1 MSVRAFQVHL
11 NDNVATMLD
20 DSGGGQVAVL
30 GPEPTSLEVREAVKM
45 GHKVALANIAVGQP
59 VVKFGVPIGMATRE
73 IEAGRWVHLHNL
85 ASSFD
90 ERSSSLDVHT
100 GAATDTKYE

>member
-1 MSVRAFQVHL
+1 
-11 NDNVATMLD
+11 
-20 DSGGGQVAVL
+20 
-30 GPEPTSLEVREAVKM
+30 
-45 GHKVALANIAVGQP
+45 
-59 VVKFGVPIGMATRE
+59 MATRE